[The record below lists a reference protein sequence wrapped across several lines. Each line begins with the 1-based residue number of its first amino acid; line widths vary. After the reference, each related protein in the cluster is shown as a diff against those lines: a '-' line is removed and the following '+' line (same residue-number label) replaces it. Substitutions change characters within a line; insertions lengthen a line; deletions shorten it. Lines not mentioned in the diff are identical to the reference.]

1 MVINMLKN
9 LRRPYRIME
18 GNKEKWYYIASC
30 VDYAFQPIVNTYT
43 GKVFG
48 VEALLR
54 NYQKCGFEKISS
66 IFDRALTDEYLV
78 ELDRILLEKAASKF
92 SLIKTNEHI
101 KLFYNIDNRVV
112 QLDGFDRE
120 YARSIMKKYL
130 LDPNQLCFE
139 ISERHNFDSFEK
151 TKDLLGGIKENFFK
165 IAIDDFG
172 TGFSG
177 FEFLYHFEPDY
188 IKIDRFFI
196 SNIHSDSKKR
206 MLLSYLVNI
215 SHMLGTLVIA
225 EGIETENEYY
235 FCKSIGCDLIQG
247 FLLGE
252 PYLDH
257 MYFRNKIE
265 YLEFLNNIDKR
276 QKTIDENLIFKE
288 MEYIEPVLIDM
299 ELFEIFEIF
308 KKNKKNSFFPVINKE
323 YEPLGIISEE
333 SLKDYIYSPYGKEVL
348 KNKTLSGNSE
358 HFVVKNPVSEVNT
371 RIEKILELFAIDEDS
386 GGIII
391 TENGKYIGF
400 LGAKELLKAIHEK
413 NLESAMNQNPLTKLP
428 GNNSIYQY
436 LSAILE
442 ETDFEHYLIY
452 LDINNF
458 KAFNDK
464 YGFRQGDRALLKFT
478 DMLVRISREF
488 FIAHIG
494 GDDFFAGYKSRNER
508 FDFVFKIINRILDEF
523 AMEIVSLYSDDDR
536 RRGYITSID
545 REGKKRHFPLLSAC
559 AVMLQIPVGPVPF
572 SIDEI
577 SSMISDI
584 KKAAKR
590 DNEKILCV
598 SLVKEGIFRRVRFEA
613 ADPAAEAV

>member
-1 MVINMLKN
+1 MN
-9 LRRPYRIME
+9 
-18 GNKEKWYYIASC
+18 EKSKKWENISSGF
-30 VDYAFQPIVNTYT
+30 DYAFQPIVNTYT

-54 NYQKCGFEKISS
+54 DYQKSGFGKISS
-66 IFDRALTDEYLV
+66 VFDQALSENFLV
-78 ELDRILLEKAASKF
+78 ELDRILLEKAAAKF
-92 SLIKTNEHI
+92 KEINTQDHI

-112 QLDGFDRE
+112 QLDGFEKE
-120 YARSIMKKYL
+120 YARSIMKKFS

-139 ISERHNFDSFEK
+139 ISERHTFDSFEK
-151 TKDLLGGIKENFFK
+151 TKNLLGGLRDHFFK

-196 SNIHSDSKKR
+196 SNIHADSKKR
-206 MLLSYLVNI
+206 LLLSYLVNI
-215 SHMLGTLVIA
+215 SHMLGILVIA

-247 FLLGE
+247 FLLGQ
-252 PYLDH
+252 PDSATAQ
-257 MYFRNKIE
+257 FKNKIE
-265 YLEFLNNIDKR
+265 YIEFLNNIDKR
-276 QKTIDENLIFKE
+276 KKTIDENLIFKQ
-288 MEYIEPVLIDM
+288 MEFIEPVLIDK

-308 KKNKKNSFFPVINKE
+308 KKNKKNTFFPVINKE

-333 SLKDYIYSPYGKEVL
+333 CLKDYIYSPYGKEVL
-348 KNKTLSGNSE
+348 KNKTLSENSE
-358 HFVVKNPVSEVNT
+358 HFVMKNPVSEVNT

-413 NLESAMNQNPLTKLP
+413 NLETAMNQNPLTKLP

-436 LSAILE
+436 LSGILE
-442 ETDFEHYLIY
+442 ETDMEHFLIY
-452 LDINNF
+452 FDINHF

-464 YGFRQGDRALLKFT
+464 YGFRQGDRALLKFS
-478 DMLVRISREF
+478 DILGRYSGEF

-494 GDDFFAGYKSRNER
+494 GDDFFAGFKSKDDR
-508 FDFVFKIINRILDEF
+508 FETVFKNMNKILDEY
-523 AMEIVSLYSDDDR
+523 ALEILSLYSEEDR
-536 RRGYITSID
+536 QKGYITSLN
-545 REGKKRHFPLLSAC
+545 REGKRRHFPLLSAC
-559 AVMLQIPVGPVPF
+559 AVMLVIPAEPMPF

-577 SSMISDI
+577 SGLIGDL
-584 KKAAKR
+584 KKTIKR
-590 DNEKILCV
+590 DNEKTLCV
-598 SLVKEGIFRRVRFEA
+598 SILRGRLFVSAGFEEIENGA
-613 ADPAAEAV
+613 METVQEQAVISHQIILKP

>member
-1 MVINMLKN
+1 MKDNI
-9 LRRPYRIME
+9 
-18 GNKEKWYYIASC
+18 EKWMIITSSL
-30 VDYAFQPIVNTYT
+30 DFAFQPIVNTYT

-54 NYQKCGFEKISS
+54 GHLKNGFESISS
-66 IFDRALTDEYLV
+66 VFDQALADDYLV
-78 ELDRILLEKAASKF
+78 GLDMILLDKAADKF
-92 SLIKTNEHI
+92 STLKTQEHI

-120 YARSIMKKYL
+120 HARTIMKKYS

-139 ISERHNFDSFEK
+139 ISERHTFDSFEK
-151 TKDLLGGIKENFFK
+151 TKDLLSGIKENFFK

-206 MLLSYLVNI
+206 LLLSYLVNI
-215 SHMLGTLVIA
+215 SHMLGILVIA

-235 FCKSIGCDLIQG
+235 FCKSIGCDLVQG

-252 PYLDH
+252 PFTELDQ
-257 MYFRNKIE
+257 FRNKIE

-276 QKTIDENLIFKE
+276 RKTIDENLIFKQ

-299 ELFEIFEIF
+299 ELFDIFDIF
-308 KKNKKNSFFPVINKE
+308 KKNKKNTFFPVINKE
-323 YEPLGIISEE
+323 YEPIGIISEE
-333 SLKDYIYSPYGKEVL
+333 CLKDYIYSPYGKEVL
-348 KNKTLSGNSE
+348 KNKTLSENSE

-386 GGIII
+386 SGIII

-436 LSAILE
+436 ISVLLE
-442 ETDFEHYLIY
+442 ETDLEHILVY

-464 YGFRQGDRALLKFT
+464 YGFRQGDRALLKFS
-478 DMLVRISREF
+478 DMLAKISREF

-494 GDDFFAGYKSRNER
+494 GDDFFAAFKSREDK
-508 FDFVFKIINRILDEF
+508 FDFVLKTVNRLLDEF
-523 AMEIVSLYSDDDR
+523 AIEILSLYSEEDR
-536 RRGYITSID
+536 KRGYITSLN
-545 REGKKRHFPLLSAC
+545 REGRKRQFPLLSAC
-559 AVMLQIPVGPVPF
+559 AVLLVIPSGPIPF

-577 SSMISDI
+577 SGLIGDL
-584 KKAAKR
+584 KKAVKR
-590 DNEKILCV
+590 DNEKVLCV
-598 SLVKEGIFRRVRFEA
+598 SVLKSGIFARMRFDTMEA
-613 ADPAAEAV
+613 AIENV